1 MNREALLILLSKVR
15 YWIAFVGLRRVISG
29 VISVLVAGV
38 LLWLV
43 LKPSPMPIESSIP
56 LATFPVSTSVGPT
69 AKITVHVAG
78 AVEQPGVYKLAP
90 LSRVIDAVTAAGG
103 ARRDADLERINLAQ
117 LVIDTE
123 QVFIPIR
130 TNRATA
136 PSREP
141 PSVTPRHRPTTTIA
155 SGDQSTSGGSNPQ
168 QSPMVNLNSATA
180 LEIDALPGVGPA
192 TAKAIVD
199 YRRSKGKFSKVEEL
213 LNVSGI
219 GPAKFAALRDL
230 VTVS

>member
-155 SGDQSTSGGSNPQ
+155 SGDQSTSGGSNQ
-168 QSPMVNLNSATA
+168 RSLMVNLNSATA